1 MGTRSAR
8 APTCA
13 TSMSVE
19 YPERPTITRAVPK
32 RRLRWRD
39 RGPRHRRRRGSSP
52 VPPVTHGA
60 DPLAAPPPLPSL
72 QRGPEP
78 ARIGNVLIGTASWT
92 EKTLLASRTFYPPS
106 VTTAEQRLRYYVR
119 HFPVVEVDATYYA
132 LPSLE
137 NSRRWVERS
146 EEHTSELQSLA
157 YLVCRLLLEKKKK
170 NT

>member
-1 MGTRSAR
+1 M
-8 APTCA
+8 
-13 TSMSVE
+13 
-19 YPERPTITRAVPK
+19 
-32 RRLRWRD
+32 
-39 RGPRHRRRRGSSP
+39 
-52 VPPVTHGA
+52 PPVTHGA

-146 EEHTSELQSLA
+146 GPDFVFGVKAYAALTQHPIEPLRLDRDLQSALPA
-157 YLVCRLLLEKKKK
+157 DLRRRKSVYMRDLRREPPARDWLIPCTSVSRPSPAWPP
-170 NT
+170 

>member
-8 APTCA
+8 APTYA

-19 YPERPTITRAVPK
+19 YP
-32 RRLRWRD
+32 
-39 RGPRHRRRRGSSP
+39 GRRGSSP
-52 VPPVTHGA
+52 VPPVTPRA

-106 VTTAEQRLRYYVR
+106 VTTAELRLRYYGR

-137 NSRRWVERS
+137 NSRRLVERS
-146 EEHTSELQSLA
+146 GADFVFGVKA
-157 YLVCRLLLEKKKK
+157 YAARQPHPIESARRDPHV
-170 NT
+170 